1 MSNEPLVVQYTKL
14 LHRCGRADAPAVVQF
29 RKKHAAD
36 AVFLRRAA
44 KLDELIVLKQ
54 TLEKDGQSHSA
65 A

>member
-14 LHRCGRADAPAVVQF
+14 LHRCGRANAPAVLQF

-44 KLDELIVLKQ
+44 KLDELFALKQ
-54 TLEKDGQSHSA
+54 SLTAEKQSQ
-65 A
+65 